1 LQVVGFDKIP
11 DRGGAVIVY
20 YHGAMPIDY
29 MFLMAKTLQ
38 EKNRII
44 LSVVDR
50 YMIWVPG
57 FEMLSAG
64 FGCFAGS
71 RKV

>member
-1 LQVVGFDKIP
+1 VKGFDKIP
-11 DRGGAVIVY
+11 SRGGAVLVY
-20 YHGAMPIDY
+20 YHGAIPIDY
-29 MFLMAKTLQ
+29 MFIMAKTLL
-38 EKNRII
+38 EKDRLI
-44 LSVVDR
+44 LSVVDK

-64 FGCFAGS
+64 FGCFAGG